1 MRYSQQ
7 FKNTDSYTS
16 QRVNLKTS
24 LSAYFKNS
32 AAFICLI
39 LLTACGGG
47 SDERP
52 CARSEDAC
60 LIIEPPAIEIWWDA
74 PITDFSEDPDRPTI
88 SLLGEKTIILA
99 LGDNYIEAGA
109 TATDEQDG
117 DLTAAIEIN
126 GQVNNA
132 EIGDYVVRYS
142 VTDSTSKLALEEIR
156 IVRVIGSTAEN
167 FSRRPIGSTIA
178 NFSYLE
184 HLPVDYGQTAMQ
196 PPLIIYLHG
205 GGGNL
210 EFTDTKDPTLA
221 LEAVI
226 DNYGIPKLIEDGDW
240 DSTLPF
246 VVLAPHLGSVPS
258 AGYKARLDAFV
269 EYAMRAYDIDSSR
282 IYLTGYSQGGFLSA
296 AYAKDFPDKIAAAA
310 AVSPAFDD
318 NVDPIIN
325 NFCGIERVP
334 LWMFHATNDEV
345 IPFSNTINVY
355 QAIIDNC
362 QALELPKLSLVVG
375 AEHAIHHA
383 VFNLEALEGGFAQ
396 AVYDSRF
403 DTYDMSIYQW
413 LLSHNLEN
421 R

>member
-24 LSAYFKNS
+24 LGAYIKNS
-32 AAFICLI
+32 AAFICLV

-60 LIIEPPAIEIWWDA
+60 LIVEPPTVEIWWDA
-74 PITDFSEDPDRPTI
+74 PITDFSEDPDRPVI
-88 SLLGEKTIILA
+88 ILLGEKTIILA

-126 GQVNNA
+126 GQVNSA

-226 DNYGIPKLIEDGDW
+226 ENYGIPKLIEDGQW

-258 AGYKARLDAFV
+258 AGYKERLDAFV

-296 AYAKDFPDKIAAAA
+296 AYAKDFPDKIAAVA

-318 NVDPIIN
+318 NVDPLTN

-355 QAIIDNC
+355 QAIVDNC
-362 QALELPKLSLVVG
+362 QSLELPKLSLVIG

-413 LLSHNLEN
+413 LLSQNLEN